1 MKLKYKKK
9 KKCNYFTIFTFI
21 ILLGLILSYFLIKY
35 ISNKATPVFL
45 SYAESETR
53 KITTLIINK
62 AVGRQIS
69 NDIDTEELFDIIKNE
84 QGEIVLITFNSKNV
98 TKVLNS
104 ITNLV
109 QYNLKAV
116 EEGNVDLIDLP
127 ENSLDNYDINLLKKG
142 IIYEIPLGVVTN
154 SSFLGNLGPKVP
166 VRLSLIGD
174 VVTGISTNVVEYGIN
189 NAMLEVNVDVE
200 VTTRINLPFVT
211 DEMTVKN
218 SIPIAMKVIQGK
230 IPNFYYDGF
239 RSDSNILQTP
249 T

>member
-1 MKLKYKKK
+1 
-9 KKCNYFTIFTFI
+9 
-21 ILLGLILSYFLIKY
+21 
-35 ISNKATPVFL
+35 
-45 SYAESETR
+45 
-53 KITTLIINK
+53 
-62 AVGRQIS
+62 
-69 NDIDTEELFDIIKNE
+69 
-84 QGEIVLITFNSKNV
+84 
-98 TKVLNS
+98 
-104 ITNLV
+104 
-109 QYNLKAV
+109 LKAV